1 MKNAFFIFV
10 SILCLNIWAN
20 DSLPVLDAEYSARN
34 PRELTSLSQSE
45 SFTTIREFMAEVHE
59 DLESYYLISDKNFKL
74 PPEAVCVSKTKAEVV
89 RTLTKSI
96 MHTLKLYPDE
106 ELPVSEAVEDLK
118 LYLYEANY
126 KTCTYSKVT
135 RGLRVERALFY
146 FSNARLAVRLDFFSP
161 VE

>member
-10 SILCLNIWAN
+10 SFLCLNLFAN
-20 DSLPVLDAEYSARN
+20 DSLPESSAELQARN
-34 PRELTSLSQSE
+34 TRQITSLSQSE
-45 SFTTIREFMAEVHE
+45 AMTTIREFMTEVHE
-59 DLESYYLISDKNFKL
+59 DLESYYLISDKNLKL
-74 PPEAVCVSKTKAEVV
+74 PTDAVCGTKTKAEVV
-89 RTLTKSI
+89 RTITKSI

-118 LYLYEANY
+118 LYLVDASY
-126 KTCTYSKVT
+126 KTCTYSKVV

-146 FSNARLAVRLDFFSP
+146 FSNARLAIRLDFFSP